1 MHCAGLFFLKG
12 ANLEL
17 GFQQLLLQ
25 VVRRRSQCYLEESRP
40 SLPILRSRDRT
51 ILARNE
57 TLTYYFLFKGMRRP
71 IHLNLYNDHD
81 LALLVGSRH
90 SYGYVTMDHHLRQ
103 LARLQVAADLGRVMA
118 GRYFAVWYQ
127 DPSLPDTDVFYVDAH
142 EKVIWSEQPV
152 PKGFVSAR
160 REVHACLKQL
170 FLHGRGGHPL
180 YCLTYPGDLHLTK
193 GLPDLLDAFEA
204 AIGKEVVHVIVV
216 DREGLS
222 LDLILALRDRHKAIV
237 TLLRSDQYTSEADFQ
252 RKGDF
257 CPLVDERLGEVT
269 HQVAEAEFLL
279 DKRELL
285 RCALMRDLARDKL
298 VPIVTT
304 VSVERQPD
312 IVQVARW
319 YLARWDTQENSLR
332 SLVEFVDLNINFGL
346 KAKREVPNRVVAR
359 KSEALLAHLQALDNK
374 INGKLEKRQQEEDFL
389 ERQVARH
396 DKKLIALLQE
406 MARLE
411 QKPNPA
417 RQEKLEAQIREY
429 RQRHHDRIAKHLARK
444 AEAETLIER
453 YRTER
458 TRTIEQLANLNPQ
471 AKLYEVLTEK
481 DQIMTHLRLGVHN
494 SVLFARQ
501 YYFGPRYQR
510 ATPLTL
516 WRTFFSQDGYY
527 RETEEVILVTLKPYR
542 DAQLQRDAV
551 EACQRFNARQIRTYT
566 GKLLQLT
573 VAECK

>member
-1 MHCAGLFFLKG
+1 LQLVKCSSLCYAG
-12 ANLEL
+12 N
-17 GFQQLLLQ
+17 
-25 VVRRRSQCYLEESRP
+25 R
-40 SLPILRSRDRT
+40 
-51 ILARNE
+51 
-57 TLTYYFLFKGMRRP
+57 
-71 IHLNLYNDHD
+71 
-81 LALLVGSRH
+81 
-90 SYGYVTMDHHLRQ
+90 
-103 LARLQVAADLGRVMA
+103 
-118 GRYFAVWYQ
+118 
-127 DPSLPDTDVFYVDAH
+127 
-142 EKVIWSEQPV
+142 
-152 PKGFVSAR
+152 
-160 REVHACLKQL
+160 
-170 FLHGRGGHPL
+170 
-180 YCLTYPGDLHLTK
+180 
-193 GLPDLLDAFEA
+193 FEA

-332 SLVEFVDLNINFGL
+332 SLVEFVGLNVNFGL
-346 KAKREVPNRVVAR
+346 KTKREVPNRVVAR
-359 KSEALLAHLQALDNK
+359 KSDALLAHLQALDNK
-374 INGKLEKRQQEEDFL
+374 IDGKLEKRQQEEDFL
-389 ERQVARH
+389 QRQAARH
-396 DKKLIALLQE
+396 DKKLTALLQK

-411 QKPNPA
+411 QKPNPV
-417 RQEKLEAQIREY
+417 RQEKLEAQMREY

-444 AEAETLIER
+444 AAAETLIAR
-453 YRTER
+453 YRRER
-458 TRTIEQLANLNPQ
+458 SRTVEQLANLNPR

-501 YYFGPRYQR
+501 YYVGPRYQR

-542 DAQLQRDAV
+542 DSQLQRDAV
-551 EACQRFNARQIRTYT
+551 EACQRFNVRQIRTYT
-566 GKLLQLT
+566 GKLLQLA